1 MSKKKK
7 FKETN
12 FGKIVCN
19 KIPEALDLV
28 GDLLPDKGVMGV
40 VKNIINS
47 SKLNDKE
54 KNELLQQ
61 QREFEFKELEL
72 YLADVQ
78 DARDMQKVALQQD
91 DKTSKR
97 FLYWLTLV
105 SVVLGFA
112 YIFMITLIT
121 IKPQNQRFADTILGV
136 VIAMIFG
143 SIYNFFYGSSKG
155 SADKQKQIFQQ
166 YEESKKKQ

>member
-1 MSKKKK
+1 MQKKKK
-7 FKETN
+7 FKETT

-19 KIPEALDLV
+19 KIPEALGLV
-28 GDLLPDKGVMGV
+28 GDLLPDNGVMGV
-40 VKNIINS
+40 VKNIINNS
-47 SKLNDKE
+47 RLNDDE
-54 KNELLQQ
+54 KKELLEKQKD
-61 QREFEFKELEL
+61 FELKELHL
-72 YLADVQ
+72 YLEDVQ
-78 DARDMQKVALQQD
+78 DARHMQEVALQQD

-97 FLYWLTLV
+97 FIYWLTLI
-105 SVVLGFA
+105 SVVLGFG

-121 IKPQNQRFADTILGV
+121 IKPENQRFADTILGV

-166 YEESKKKQ
+166 FEKFQRK